1 MIKACIFDLDGVIV
15 DTAKYH
21 FLAWNRLANTLGFEI
36 TKENNELLKG
46 VSRME
51 SLDVILSLAGKTLT
65 QVEKE
70 NACIKKNEWYVEF
83 ISKMDENEILP
94 GAVTLLDELI
104 ENNIKIALGSA
115 SKNAVPLL
123 TKLNIIDRFEVIVD
137 GTKTTKSKPHPQVFL
152 MGAEALN
159 VKPEE
164 SIVFE
169 DSVSGIQAA
178 NTGNFMSVGIGDE
191 DQLHEANII
200 FGGLND
206 INLLILQRAFAN

>member
-21 FLAWNRLANTLGFEI
+21 FKAWNRLAQTMGFEI
-36 TKENNELLKG
+36 TNEQNELLKG

-51 SLDVILSLAGKTLT
+51 SLEVILSLAKKELT
-65 QVEKE
+65 QEEKIE
-70 NACIKKNEWYVEF
+70 ACRQKNEWYVEF
-83 ISKMDENEILP
+83 ISKMDEKEILP
-94 GAVTLLDELI
+94 GAVLLLDELI
-104 ENNIKIALGSA
+104 ANNIKIALGSA
-115 SKNAVPLL
+115 SRNAVPLL

-137 GTKTTKSKPHPQVFL
+137 GTKTTESKPHPQVFL
-152 MGAEALN
+152 MGADALG

-169 DSVSGIQAA
+169 DSVSGVQAA

-191 DQLHEANII
+191 DQLHEADII
-200 FGGLND
+200 FSGLND
-206 INLLILQRAFAN
+206 INLLILQRAFAI